1 MEGQRCHGEADICGR
16 PSCTAQVMCGPD
28 ARLIE
33 PTDALILSN
42 EPGFAGAI

>member
-1 MEGQRCHGEADICGR
+1 MRA
-16 PSCTAQVMCGPD
+16 TVMYGAGDVRVETVPD